1 MTVFARGL
9 AALAL
14 AFALAF
20 ALAWAVPHASADEAR
35 VKEITATLKKCRDLI
50 ERGRDSDARELLTP
64 VISDASTPTEL
75 MALAFFFRGVANDR
89 LKEPQAALADLGNAL
104 WFGNLPEPLKAQAH
118 VRRASSMMQ
127 LGRTEDAR
135 LEVEMAQKLS
145 PSDPAIAQAAE
156 AIGRETTHQA
166 AAAPQTSQIAKSED
180 RITPL
185 TDEPLSV
192 APSIE
197 TTAALPK
204 NTPKPTGFG
213 IQLAAV
219 GDKSAAENEWQR
231 IISTYGDLLD
241 GLEARYLK
249 RGNLTKLQV
258 GPLPSYQASVALC
271 TKLQQR
277 GQDCFAVTP

>member
-1 MTVFARGL
+1 MTVLARGL
-9 AALAL
+9 AVL
-14 AFALAF
+14 AFAFAF
-20 ALAWAVPHASADEAR
+20 TWTAPSASADEAR
-35 VKEITATLKKCRDLI
+35 AKEITATLKKGRDLI
-50 ERGRDSDARELLTP
+50 ERGRDSEARSLLTP
-64 VISDASTPTEL
+64 IISDASTPTEL

-89 LKEPQAALADLGNAL
+89 LKQPDAALADLGNAL

-127 LGRTEDAR
+127 LGRVEEAR
-135 LEVEMAQKLS
+135 LEVELAQKLA

-156 AIGRETTHQA
+156 AIKRESAQQV
-166 AAAPQTSQIAKSED
+166 APAPAQTSQIAKTED
-180 RITPL
+180 RVQPQP
-185 TDEPLSV
+185 E
-192 APSIE
+192 APVSIAPRAE
-197 TTAALPK
+197 ATAALPMQA
-204 NTPKPTGFG
+204 PTAADFG

-219 GDKSAAENEWQR
+219 GNKTAAENEWQR
-231 IISTYGDLLD
+231 IVSAYGDLLG

-249 RGNLTKLQV
+249 RGNLTKLQA